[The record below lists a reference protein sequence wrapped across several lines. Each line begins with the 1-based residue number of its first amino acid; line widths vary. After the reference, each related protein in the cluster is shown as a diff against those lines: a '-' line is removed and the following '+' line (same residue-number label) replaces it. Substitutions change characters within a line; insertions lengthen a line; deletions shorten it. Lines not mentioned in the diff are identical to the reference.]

1 MNTVFPVYSWQR
13 RTLQSQYFESISMTP
28 RFVVASDL
36 LPFLAVE
43 PDISQ
48 IERPVTGKDG
58 LPFADRQIF
67 YMPVID

>member
-1 MNTVFPVYSWQR
+1 
-13 RTLQSQYFESISMTP
+13 MTP

-48 IERPVTGKDG
+48 IEWPVTGKDG